1 MNKFSVSL
9 VLFVFLAVA
18 PLACAGAESQQ
29 AESQQ
34 EQVSLYYFY
43 AEDCSHC
50 KKVAPLLEELEAK
63 FPELEVRRFDLSY
76 NENNATK
83 TTKNTTTKNTKSSS
97 ELFNAFI
104 QTYNPPA
111 VEIPAVFVG
120 NKSLIGRGL
129 TRERLEAEVEF
140 CLRNGCPDPLALV
153 KGEAE
158 GVTEGVR
165 GRGGGGGGE
174 EGEEDKSPLLL
185 MLVGTALVE
194 GLNPCGFAV
203 LIFLLASLLSL
214 RTRRSVLGVGLA
226 FVASVVATHFFVG
239 LGLVGCYL
247 FSAGTTT
254 LVRRLVIFVALSA
267 GVLNLHDFWRDKA
280 TLAVPSVLK
289 PGIARLAGYASV
301 PCAVLLGFFAT
312 MAGLPCTGCIY
323 LTVLGLLAAEPAAS
337 ALKTVLYLLLYN
349 FFYALPLLLILALI
363 YRGTSPEEVE
373 AWRKGKRRFMK
384 LAGGLVLLGFGTA
397 MLLGLV

>member
-1 MNKFSVSL
+1 MKKFSVSL

-83 TTKNTTTKNTKSSS
+83 TTKNTTSSS

-104 QTYNPPA
+104 QSYNPPA

-158 GVTEGVR
+158 GVTEGVG